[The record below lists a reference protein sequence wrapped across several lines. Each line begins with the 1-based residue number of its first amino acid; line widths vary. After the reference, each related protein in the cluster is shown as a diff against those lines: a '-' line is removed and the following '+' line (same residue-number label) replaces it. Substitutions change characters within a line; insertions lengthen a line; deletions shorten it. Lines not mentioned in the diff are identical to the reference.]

1 MISQAS
7 PGNLQQVEEFLFS
20 STRMDSA
27 PVVIAVNYGV
37 SNDQKVYIIISKKK
51 RETRELKR
59 VYRLWVFPL
68 QIQLLI
74 SWVSVNLLI
83 MTLFQTWR

>member
-37 SNDQKVYIIISKKK
+37 SNDQKVYIYKLRVKDKIIKEYIDCGCFFC
-51 RETRELKR
+51 R
-59 VYRLWVFPL
+59 YDY
-68 QIQLLI
+68 
-74 SWVSVNLLI
+74 
-83 MTLFQTWR
+83 